1 MAVTAPAPRRPRAG
15 LQASTPAPSNAPVTL
30 SDRLERPLRDLRISV
45 TDRCN
50 FRCPYCM
57 PRSHYGPGHHFLAAR
72 EQLGAAELGRLGA
85 VFVRLGVTK
94 IRLTGG
100 EPLLR
105 PDLPDIV
112 ARLAELGVPDLALT
126 TNGALLRR
134 LAAPLAGAGL
144 HRVTV
149 SLDSLD
155 PEVFARMSD
164 TAVPV
169 TAVLDGIA
177 AALDAGLSPVKLNCV
192 VRRGLNEGSVL
203 PLVEFARARDLQLR
217 FIEYMDV
224 GTSNGW
230 RREDVVSAE
239 GILEVVAGAHPL
251 LEESREP
258 SAVARHYR
266 FADGGGELGV
276 IASVTRPFCGD
287 CSRARL
293 GSDGRLY
300 TCLFAV
306 AGLDLRRPLR
316 DGAGDD
322 EIERMIGERWMQRID
337 RYSET
342 RALLRMPLRHV
353 EMSYIGG

>member
-1 MAVTAPAPRRPRAG
+1 MAVTASAPGRLRAR
-15 LQASTPAPSNAPVTL
+15 QEAATPAAGDEGGTVRDS
-30 SDRLERPLRDLRISV
+30 LERPLRDLRISV

-57 PRSHYGPGHHFLAAR
+57 PRSHYGPGHHFLATR
-72 EQLGAAELGRLGA
+72 EQLTAAELGRLGG

-105 PDLPDIV
+105 TDLPDIV
-112 ARLAELGVPDLALT
+112 GRLAELGVPDLALT

-134 LAAPLAGAGL
+134 FAAPLARAGL
-144 HRVTV
+144 HRATV

-164 TAVPV
+164 TGVAVA
-169 TAVLDGIA
+169 TVLDGIA
-177 AALDAGLSPVKLNCV
+177 AALDAGLHPVKLNCV
-192 VRRGLNEGSVL
+192 VRRGHNEASIL
-203 PLVEFARARDLQLR
+203 PLVEFARAHELHLR

-230 RREDVVSAE
+230 RREDVVSADE
-239 GILEVVAGAHPL
+239 ILEEVAGAHQL
-251 LEESREP
+251 LEEDREP
-258 SAVARHYR
+258 AAVARRYR
-266 FADGGGELGV
+266 FADGGGELGL

-287 CSRARL
+287 CTRARL

-306 AGLDLRRPLR
+306 NGLDLRGPLR

-322 EIERMIGERWMQRID
+322 EIERMIGERWLHRAD
-337 RYSET
+337 RYSEM
-342 RALLRMPLRHV
+342 RASLRRPLRHV